1 MALLGAVTVSAQTA
15 EEMQASATRMA
26 RIAELQLP
34 KTTGLAQVDALQE
47 QTARIAEETLRI
59 SLTLGKWKADADKGE
74 IGVSIL
80 PEAIALSKA
89 IAGQTKAQTEATQLL
104 PKAAEELKTVKNP
117 MKLKGAKNSIDY
129 SKTTLEI
136 VGEEPPYQTRTVAE
150 IIRTLK
156 GE

>member
-34 KTTGLAQVDALQE
+34 KKTGLAQVDALQE
-47 QTARIAEETLRI
+47 QTSRIAEETLRI
-59 SLTLGKWKADADKGE
+59 SLTLGKWKADADKGAMA
-74 IGVSIL
+74 SIL
-80 PEAIALSKA
+80 PEAIALGEA
-89 IAGQTKAQTEATQLL
+89 IAGQTKALTEATQLL
-104 PKAAEELKTVKNP
+104 PKAAEELKTAKNP
-117 MKLKGAKNSIDY
+117 MKLKEAKQSIDY

-136 VGEEPPYQTRTVAE
+136 VGEETPYQARTVAE
-150 IIRTLK
+150 IVRTLK